1 MPKKKKT
8 PSKTP
13 EITITIE
20 NGAKLYRQNG
30 ILYRKDYLE
39 KENGITKCC
48 IIEEGTFNERSQ
60 LIDGKIFIKQPTTE
74 IDEKFD
80 TKSNEKIDKKDAL
93 MIGKIYRMQI
103 NECSTPIYEEGTFN
117 ETSALTKG
125 KRTFLIQQN
134 LTAIHEVGQNQT
146 KLTFI
151 NRIAECVFETNAQI
165 QAEEKVQTLPEV
177 QPFTE
182 GVITYKIKGDVNIEF
197 SLKIE
202 NKKIT
207 SISLVETNDPV
218 KEDCSWVTR
227 TSSLNFETN
236 NNFAIYKNKDGTDHK
251 FFFGKFKDYIKL
263 QDSELGSKTTT
274 LLYANN
280 KIAYTIVE
288 LRKTLD
294 DLRSKNMSTKRL
306 MPSKKDTVKPQETTD
321 ERSIEDLAREIEGAD
336 FVEKALKERKEKMMP
351 SSSNSSF
358 IEYSPEDDNK
368 DSPDS
373 KDSDQLVLDYFT
385 YLNDLKTKKSPPEKT
400 FKPRFP
406 KKPIGEKNKKS
417 PPPLEQETS
426 EPCFHKELLKNVMPE
441 IYEEVPHHQIESPTN
456 PKTETASSSTSS
468 SPPDLFP
475 NSSPSL
481 PKTVNFY
488 EKFEV
493 SFLTEV
499 LHAITFILKDENQ
512 TDNHYNNS
520 KRDYCYNLL
529 FSITDSSRD
538 NPISLDDLCAGLFL
552 DPEQTT
558 NLGDRIKNRSQQL
571 YSEGITSFALER
583 TVQMALQSSYN
594 QAIKAC
600 MVFIV
605 AIPVNSQQPL
615 EEQGRNLG
623 ARV

>member
-20 NGAKLYRQNG
+20 NGAKLYKKDG

-60 LIDGKIFIKQPTTE
+60 LIDGKIFGKIV
-74 IDEKFD
+74 DEKFD
-80 TKSNEKIDKKDAL
+80 IKSNETIDKENTV
-93 MIGKIYRMQI
+93 MIEKIYRMQI
-103 NECSTPIYEEGTFN
+103 GEYSIPIHEEGAFN
-117 ETSALTKG
+117 ERSELTKG
-125 KRTFLIQQN
+125 QRVFFTQQD
-134 LTAIHEVGQNQT
+134 TMVVY
-146 KLTFI
+146 KLCGNKTDFSLCHKKGKYI
-151 NRIAECVFETNAQI
+151 FQTNAQI
-165 QAEEKVQTLPEV
+165 QAEEKVQTLPKVEA
-177 QPFTE
+177 FSE
-182 GVITYKIKGDVNIEF
+182 GKITCINIEDLTIEF

-202 NKKIT
+202 KNKII
-207 SISLVETNDPV
+207 SISLVEKNHTNSIDFPWI
-218 KEDCSWVTR
+218 KRE
-227 TSSLNFETN
+227 SSF
-236 NNFAIYKNKDGTDHK
+236 NFATNKSFAICEDKKGIRHK
-251 FFFGKFKDYIKL
+251 FFLGKCRDCIQLKN
-263 QDSELGSKTTT
+263 SELGSNTIN
-274 LLYANN
+274 LLDAIDIINP
-280 KIAYTIVE
+280 TIE
-288 LRKTLD
+288 GLQQTLD
-294 DLRSKNMSTKRL
+294 ALISNNVPTKRL
-306 MPSKKDTVKPQETTD
+306 MPSKKDTVKPQETID

-336 FVEKALKERKEKMMP
+336 FVKKALKERKEKMIT
-351 SSSNSSF
+351 SSSNSKVTEYSPESEVT
-358 IEYSPEDDNK
+358 EYSPEDEEDEENK
-368 DSPDS
+368 
-373 KDSDQLVLDYFT
+373 KKEEE
-385 YLNDLKTKKSPPEKT
+385 NKKSSPPKQRT
-400 FKPRFP
+400 YKPRFS
-406 KKPIGEKNKKS
+406 KR
-417 PPPLEQETS
+417 LTET
-426 EPCFHKELLKNVMPE
+426 VIPE
-441 IYEEVPHHQIESPTN
+441 IYKAPDHQIASSTEPE
-456 PKTETASSSTSS
+456 TETALSSTTVSS
-468 SPPDLFP
+468 SPELVP

-481 PKTVNFY
+481 PKALNFY
-488 EKFEV
+488 EKFEE

-499 LHAITFILKDENQ
+499 LHAVAFILKDDNQ

-520 KRDYCYNLL
+520 KRDYYYNLL

>member
-60 LIDGKIFIKQPTTE
+60 LIDGTIFIKQPTTE

-103 NECSTPIYEEGTFN
+103 NDYSIPIYEEGTFN

-134 LTAIHEVGQNQT
+134 ATAIHEVGQNQT

-177 QPFTE
+177 EPFTE

-227 TSSLNFETN
+227 TSTLNFKTN
-236 NNFAIYKNKDGTDHK
+236 DNFAIYKNKDGTDHK
-251 FFFGKFKDYIKL
+251 FFFGKFKYYIKL

-274 LLYANN
+274 LLNANN
-280 KIAYTIVE
+280 KIALTIE
-288 LRKTLD
+288 GLRKTLD

-336 FVEKALKERKEKMMP
+336 FVEKALKERKEKMIT
-351 SSSNSSF
+351 SSSNSKVTEYSPESEVT
-358 IEYSPEDDNK
+358 EYSPEDQEDEDKNK
-368 DSPDS
+368 N
-373 KDSDQLVLDYFT
+373 SDEILRNYYDKKREQKE
-385 YLNDLKTKKSPPEKT
+385 NKKSSPPKERT
-400 FKPRFP
+400 YKPRFS
-406 KKPIGEKNKKS
+406 KR
-417 PPPLEQETS
+417 LTET
-426 EPCFHKELLKNVMPE
+426 VMPQ
-441 IYEEVPHHQIESPTN
+441 IYKAPDHQIASSTEPE
-456 PKTETASSSTSS
+456 TETALSSTTVSS
-468 SPPDLFP
+468 SPELVP

-481 PKTVNFY
+481 PKALNFY
-488 EKFEV
+488 EKFEE

-499 LHAITFILKDENQ
+499 LHAVAFILKDDNQ

-520 KRDYCYNLL
+520 KRDYYYNLL

-571 YSEGITSFALER
+571 YSEGITSFSLER